1 MACVHLQLLQDP
13 LARRDAL
20 NCYLKT
26 PKITYEGIIMDALHH
41 QQQMQSQHEAQK
53 KAAETEAMER
63 AMRMRVEHQRQ
74 LARLDGQGN
83 QPRRF

>member
-1 MACVHLQLLQDP
+1 
-13 LARRDAL
+13 L
-20 NCYLKT
+20 NRYLKT
-26 PKITYEGIIMDALHH
+26 PKVTYEGIIMDALYQ

-63 AMRMRVEHQRQ
+63 AMRMRAEHQRQ
-74 LARLDGQGN
+74 LAMLDGQGN

>member
-1 MACVHLQLLQDP
+1 
-13 LARRDAL
+13 
-20 NCYLKT
+20 LKT
-26 PKITYEGIIMDALHH
+26 PKITYEGIIMDALYQQ

-63 AMRMRVEHQRQ
+63 AMRMRAEHQRQ